1 MTKYLLAPLMVCGFL
16 SACTRPF
23 EPFPLHVDTPA
34 GERIVDLRLDR
45 RSGGR
50 DGLLEHG
57 DRALHL
63 LLAEPVVVE
72 DHNALLLAGFSRY
85 PRNVSIA
92 LLGPDGS
99 ELLISRADEVYPGT
113 DDREVLVPVPIPPNA
128 TVTGLSV
135 AAGPQGSE
143 PVRLTALWVSS
154 GPTGVGV
161 NGTNGRFYA
170 SPGVAVERWEDEGI
184 GVWAVDRSAAAGWQ
198 ATDPVEIRYRL
209 ERESADLEQLHSRIA
224 VPHAAVRTAAVD
236 FRLDLRPGRHRVVLH
251 PAAEGTHVERLLI
264 EANEPGLTI
273 EWIGPTRYGE
283 LPGAVPADLGGLL
296 RYRPEHWRQ
305 PDFELFSWTLY
316 PEVLILDS
324 LSYAIQSRFFKRL
337 AFFVEKDGYRGKLLT
352 NEQLRPYHGY
362 NAHNY
367 NGDGLARFFN
377 AADRAGFELN
387 AEEDL
392 LRQIA
397 VAHRIIE
404 PTDQGYV
411 AGAGGILG
419 ISQESSLFPT
429 LRELLIA
436 HEAYHG
442 VYYMEPGFV
451 AAIDRLWESL
461 DEAEQHYWYLLLSG
475 FRYDI
480 TDDYLVRN
488 EVQAYLLQQPVAAAS
503 WYFET
508 RSAERIARWHPAAA
522 PWLRDY
528 LRDYAGTHR
537 RQAAAAQEALYR
549 YTGLVARDVFCL
561 TPISLR

>member
-1 MTKYLLAPLMVCGFL
+1 MTKYLLPPLIVCALL
-16 SACTRPF
+16 SACTRAF
-23 EPFPLHVDTPA
+23 EPFALRVDTPA
-34 GERIVDLRLDR
+34 GERVVDLRLDR
-45 RSGGR
+45 RSGGL
-50 DGLLEHG
+50 DGLLEPG

-63 LLAEPVVVE
+63 RLAEPVVVDE
-72 DHNALLLAGFSRY
+72 PNVLLLAGFSRY
-85 PRNVSIA
+85 ARNVTIA
-92 LLGPDGS
+92 ILGPDGS
-99 ELLISRADEVYPGT
+99 ELSRSRADEVYPGR
-113 DDREVLVPVPIPPNA
+113 DDREVLVPVPVPPNA
-128 TVTGLSV
+128 SVTGFTLSV
-135 AAGPQGSE
+135 GPQGSE
-143 PVRLTALWVSS
+143 PVRLTALRLSS
-154 GPTGVGV
+154 GPTGTGV
-161 NGTNGRFYA
+161 HDTDGRFYA
-170 SPGVAVERWEDEGI
+170 SPGVAVERWEDGGI
-184 GVWAVDRSAAAGWQ
+184 GVWAIDRSAAVGWQ
-198 ATDPVEIRYRL
+198 ASDPVEIRYRL
-209 ERESADLEQLHSRIA
+209 EREPPDLEQLHSRVA
-224 VPHAAVRTAAVD
+224 VPHATVRTTGID

-251 PAAEGTHVERLLI
+251 PGAEATRVERLLI

-273 EWIGPTRYGE
+273 EWIGPTRYGD
-283 LPGAVPADLGGLL
+283 LPDAVPADLGGLL

-305 PDFELFSWTLY
+305 PHFELFSWTLY

-324 LSYAIQSRFFKRL
+324 LTYAIQSRFFKRL
-337 AFFVEKDGYRGKLLT
+337 AFFVEKDGYRGRLLT

-367 NGDGLARFFN
+367 NGDGLSRFFN

-387 AEEDL
+387 AEEAL

-404 PTDQGYV
+404 PTAQGYV

-419 ISQESSLFPT
+419 ISQESNLFPT

-451 AAIDRLWESL
+451 AAVDRLWESL
-461 DEAEQHYWYLLLSG
+461 DEAEQQFWYLLLSG
-475 FRYDI
+475 YQYDI

-488 EVQAYLLQQPVAAAS
+488 EVQAYLLQQPVAAAT
-503 WYFET
+503 WFFET
-508 RSAERIARWHPAAA
+508 RSAERIARWHPSAA

-561 TPISLR
+561 TPVRLR